1 MNKKNNVLIMPVVKW
16 VGGKRQLLDEL
27 KKYTPIKFNTY
38 YEPFF
43 GGGASLFDIQPNMA
57 VINDLNA
64 DLITTYKVIK
74 NNVDELIEKLKA
86 HEKNNNEE
94 YFYQIRDLD
103 RKTST
108 YDALDDI
115 TKAAR
120 LIYLNKT
127 CYNGLFRV
135 NSSGQFNTPYGKYK
149 NPNIVNEVVL
159 RAVSKY
165 FNDNNIQMLSGDFSD
180 AVANAKKGDFVYLDP
195 PYDPVSNTASFT
207 GYNEGGFNKK
217 EQERLKLVCD
227 ELNKKG
233 VKFLLSNSNTEFIN
247 NLYKEYDIIIVKAKR
262 SINSNGNKRG
272 EVEEVLIKN
281 F

>member
-1 MNKKNNVLIMPVVKW
+1 MRKKNNALVMPVVKW

-27 KKYTPIKFNTY
+27 KKYTPKKINTY

-43 GGGASLFDIQPNMA
+43 GGGAHLFALQPEKA
-57 VINDLNA
+57 VINDLNG

-74 NNVDELIEKLKA
+74 NDVETLIEKLKI
-86 HEKNNNEE
+86 HQKNNIEE

-103 RKTST
+103 RKSST
-108 YDALDDI
+108 YDALDDVE
-115 TKAAR
+115 KAAR

-165 FNDNNIQMLSGDFSD
+165 FNENDIQILTGDFAD
-180 AVANAKKGDFVYLDP
+180 AVANAQKGDFVYLDP

-247 NLYKEYDIIIVKAKR
+247 NLYKGYDIIIVKAKR

>member
-1 MNKKNNVLIMPVVKW
+1 M
-16 VGGKRQLLDEL
+16 E
-27 KKYTPIKFNTY
+27 
-38 YEPFF
+38 
-43 GGGASLFDIQPNMA
+43 
-57 VINDLNA
+57 
-64 DLITTYKVIK
+64 
-74 NNVDELIEKLKA
+74 ELIEKLKV
-86 HEKNNNEE
+86 HEANNTEE

-103 RKTST
+103 RKSST
-108 YDALDDI
+108 YTALDDVA
-115 TKAAR
+115 KAAR

-165 FNDNNIQMLSGDFSD
+165 FNDNNIQILTGDFAD
-180 AVANAKKGDFVYLDP
+180 AVANAQKGDFVYLDP

-227 ELNKKG
+227 ELNKK
-233 VKFLLSNSNTEFIN
+233 VLNSYCLILIL
-247 NLYKEYDIIIVKAKR
+247 NL
-262 SINSNGNKRG
+262 
-272 EVEEVLIKN
+272 
-281 F
+281 

>member
-1 MNKKNNVLIMPVVKW
+1 MGWWKTTIIRW
-16 VGGKRQLLDEL
+16 T
-27 KKYTPIKFNTY
+27 KKYTPSRISTY

-43 GGGASLFDIQPNMA
+43 GGGASLFAIQPKNA
-57 VINDLNA
+57 VINDLNG
-64 DLITTYKVIK
+64 DLVTTYRVIK
-74 NNVDELIEKLKA
+74 DKVEELIEKLKV
-86 HEKNNNEE
+86 HEANNTEE

-103 RKTST
+103 RKSST
-108 YDALDDI
+108 YTALDDVA
-115 TKAAR
+115 KAAR

-165 FNDNNIQMLSGDFSD
+165 FNDNNIQILTGDFAD
-180 AVANAKKGDFVYLDP
+180 AVANAQKGDFVYLDP

-217 EQERLKLVCD
+217 
-227 ELNKKG
+227 NKK
-233 VKFLLSNSNTEFIN
+233 
-247 NLYKEYDIIIVKAKR
+247 D
-262 SINSNGNKRG
+262 
-272 EVEEVLIKN
+272 
-281 F
+281 